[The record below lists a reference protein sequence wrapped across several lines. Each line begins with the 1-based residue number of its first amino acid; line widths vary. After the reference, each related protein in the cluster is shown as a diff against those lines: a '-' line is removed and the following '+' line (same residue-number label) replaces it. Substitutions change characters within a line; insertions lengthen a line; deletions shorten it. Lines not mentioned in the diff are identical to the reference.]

1 MTRPTWDEWG
11 LAIAAAV
18 ATRGDCSRR
27 QVGAVVMDAQ
37 HRVLAVGYNGTAPG
51 VDGCLQGAC
60 PRARTD
66 VAPGSSYDTGAG
78 ACIAAHAESNALL
91 YADPVRR
98 QGGTLYVSAEPC
110 GGCERIVRAS
120 GVARVIWPGGEA

>member
-1 MTRPTWDEWG
+1 
-11 LAIAAAV
+11 
-18 ATRGDCSRR
+18 
-27 QVGAVVMDAQ
+27 MDAQ

-60 PRARTD
+60 PRARTG

-78 ACIAAHAESNALL
+78 ACIATHAEANALL

-98 QGGTLYVSAEPC
+98 HGGTLYVSAEPC

-120 GVARVIWPGGEA
+120 GVARVIWPGCA